1 MSNNNNFE
9 DVEGLRNLVEELKEN
24 MKRNQEVTAKIRREK
39 NELLMKVSKAMA
51 DIKERDDQLDAI
63 QKQSQLDKGSH
74 HDQQGQQQQLN
85 QMDQETQGKL
95 SIVTANMNDT
105 PPSSSL
111 SPPPPPPPPPPP
123 LPPLP
128 LSSQPTMMDQY
139 KQNNDDSEQ
148 DIPLPPV
155 IRRRNLVRRNSAHRA
170 SKYLHPLAI
179 NLCFPNL
186 KSLHEST
193 ANASSPTT
201 NDVLP
206 FKDPVKKNVSPTMKQ
221 FFWSKL
227 PVDKIENTVWK
238 EISSVKTSHSVISD
252 LSSITSSDTED
263 SVEAEDLLDTVELER
278 LFKKKSSTKQQ
289 NQEEKNEPMRRQITL
304 LEFNRANN
312 IAIML
317 AKIRLPYPDIRDAIW
332 NIDDNML
339 TVDNLMSIR
348 QYIPTKEEVMFLHIY
363 INSLYS
369 LFIQIELVKEYQG
382 DVELLGNAER
392 YFRAVSQVIH
402 SARTNFNLSIF

>member
-1 MSNNNNFE
+1 
-9 DVEGLRNLVEELKEN
+9 
-24 MKRNQEVTAKIRREK
+24 
-39 NELLMKVSKAMA
+39 
-51 DIKERDDQLDAI
+51 
-63 QKQSQLDKGSH
+63 
-74 HDQQGQQQQLN
+74 
-85 QMDQETQGKL
+85 
-95 SIVTANMNDT
+95 
-105 PPSSSL
+105 
-111 SPPPPPPPPPPP
+111 
-123 LPPLP
+123 
-128 LSSQPTMMDQY
+128 
-139 KQNNDDSEQ
+139 
-148 DIPLPPV
+148 
-155 IRRRNLVRRNSAHRA
+155 
-170 SKYLHPLAI
+170 
-179 NLCFPNL
+179 L